1 MASISVPATASVVVD
16 MLNGKRGEEEEALRY
31 LLLDFVIL
39 VIALSFLH
47 LRLTTLSFFCT
58 FAIILLLRLLLGIH
72 PKQREEQPA
81 AEEEQVSIFYNYSAD
96 ELVGNDEDTTV
107 TFEPARMLDW
117 SAEDPHK
124 IADDLEV
131 EKVPDPDNLDPLNL
145 MGEPMVAPPMALQ
158 TSLTQTSPAQSSPL
172 SSSPLQN
179 SHILNTPV
187 NTPVQANTIQHKEQ
201 QDEDM
206 MAAAIQL
213 NSIMQKQQEGEE
225 GGLRADLIQV

>member
-1 MASISVPATASVVVD
+1 
-16 MLNGKRGEEEEALRY
+16 
-31 LLLDFVIL
+31 
-39 VIALSFLH
+39 
-47 LRLTTLSFFCT
+47 
-58 FAIILLLRLLLGIH
+58 
-72 PKQREEQPA
+72 
-81 AEEEQVSIFYNYSAD
+81 
-96 ELVGNDEDTTV
+96 
-107 TFEPARMLDW
+107 MLDW

-124 IADDLEV
+124 DADDLEV

-158 TSLTQTSPAQSSPL
+158 TSLIQTSPAQSSPL

-213 NSIMQKQQEGEE
+213 NSIMQKQQDGEE
-225 GGLRADLIQV
+225 GGFRADLIQV